1 MPLTALGGTSGT
13 VVIGDTTTTV
23 FPQTLHP
30 NVMAYVAA
38 QAGIGYAM
46 TRTEIDAVNNLVWG
60 LVGMGL
66 WDKLNLIYPFIGSSL
81 NAQKWNLKDVANY
94 NITFTGTGF
103 TTSTANGLQKTIVD
117 AVSYG
122 SIAYNVSTLLSN
134 TSYHISCYVG
144 TSQATLA
151 TPFGAFAN
159 VVGQVFR
166 TYTQTTFFGVQFGGA
181 TSTNLNMTTTG
192 TTGYVIGTRTAINAA
207 AMYVAGRPIVRDTTT
222 GSATTLPNAANINV
236 GVNTVGATYASTQA
250 IRMATVGSSLTDAD
264 AKNLYTLV
272 QSFQTTL
279 GRQV

>member
-1 MPLTALGGTSGT
+1 MPLTALGGTAGT

-46 TRTEIDAVNNLVWG
+46 TRTEINAINNLVWG
-60 LVGMGL
+60 LVGTGL

-159 VVGQVFR
+159 LVGQVFR

-181 TSTNLNMTTTG
+181 TGVNTSLSTTTA
-192 TTGYVIGTRTAINAA
+192 TGYVIGTRTAINACA
-207 AMYVAGRPIVRDTTT
+207 LYVAGRFISRDTSTA
-222 GSATTLPNAANINV
+222 SATTLPNAANINV